1 MKEFVVCYTL
11 ENEIRREKIIKEMDV
26 KKEDVVQEILDKI
39 ANQSYYFAKGE
50 HGVYWIDSSSIRYIR
65 VMDEQP
71 LSKYQYN

>member
-50 HGVYWIDSSSIRYIR
+50 QGVYWIDSSSIRYIR